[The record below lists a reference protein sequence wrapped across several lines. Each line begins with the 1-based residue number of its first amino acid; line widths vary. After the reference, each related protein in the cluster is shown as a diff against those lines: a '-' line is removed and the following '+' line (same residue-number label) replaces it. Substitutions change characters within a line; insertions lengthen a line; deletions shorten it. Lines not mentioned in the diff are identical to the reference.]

1 MPRKRSPAEVL
12 HQANKRAS
20 GKNKSIVNGERAA
33 RDLQPEV
40 IQRYLDVLALW
51 DEYVASQ
58 NPHASVYDLESL
70 QDFTWTVAH
79 AIEGRGQDAQG
90 RTTPGELTIRK
101 RLNDFT
107 AAWVWKNHSESSA
120 RKAPPQNSSRIYE
133 AMVTCSRR
141 HIRHGIL
148 RFGIHAPTNA

>member
-70 QDFTWTVAH
+70 
-79 AIEGRGQDAQG
+79 
-90 RTTPGELTIRK
+90 
-101 RLNDFT
+101 
-107 AAWVWKNHSESSA
+107 
-120 RKAPPQNSSRIYE
+120 
-133 AMVTCSRR
+133 
-141 HIRHGIL
+141 
-148 RFGIHAPTNA
+148 